1 MYNVTL
7 RRVCVTSCRVKAACI
22 TFSEC
27 VCSLSYPACKA
38 HAPYYIVI
46 CGMSGSTVVFHII
59 SQKTRFSKK
68 KKKEFLNL

>member
-7 RRVCVTSCRVKAACI
+7 RRICLTSCRVKAACI
-22 TFSEC
+22 TFSKRVGC
-27 VCSLSYPACKA
+27 LSYPVCKA

-59 SQKTRFSKK
+59 SQKTQFSKEK
-68 KKKEFLNL
+68 KSF